1 MPAVIP
7 MPEAHMYSAYGVYLL
22 QGQHP
27 LVRRLKRIYEP
38 SVHGHKMWN
47 SSFLVMDYLQ
57 HYPPSP
63 SAKVIEIGCG
73 WGPASVFCAKEF
85 QADVTGVD
93 TDRDV
98 FPFLDVIAALN
109 DEQIRP
115 LRKRFEDLTTTQL
128 GTQELLIGADICFWD
143 SMIKPLRNL
152 IGRALKGGTKRVII
166 ADPGRPTFYE
176 LADLCSKR
184 WRDNL
189 QAWYSTEP
197 SKSTGEILEVRAK

>member
-1 MPAVIP
+1 
-7 MPEAHMYSAYGVYLL
+7 MYSAYGVYLL

-109 DEQIRP
+109 DVQVRP
-115 LRKRFEDLTTTQL
+115 LRKRFEDLTTAQL
-128 GTQELLIGADICFWD
+128 GTQELLIGADTV
-143 SMIKPLRNL
+143 SYTHLRVHETL
-152 IGRALKGGTKRVII
+152 R
-166 ADPGRPTFYE
+166 
-176 LADLCSKR
+176 
-184 WRDNL
+184 
-189 QAWYSTEP
+189 
-197 SKSTGEILEVRAK
+197 

>member
-22 QGQHP
+22 QGPHP

-109 DEQIRP
+109 DVQVRQ

-152 IGRALKGGTKRVII
+152 IGRALKGGTKRGII

-184 WRDNL
+184 WRVNL